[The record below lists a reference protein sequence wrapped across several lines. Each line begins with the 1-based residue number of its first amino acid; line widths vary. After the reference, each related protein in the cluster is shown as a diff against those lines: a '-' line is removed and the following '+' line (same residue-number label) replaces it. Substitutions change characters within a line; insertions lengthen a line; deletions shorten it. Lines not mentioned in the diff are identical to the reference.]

1 MMKIYKLKGG
11 FMKEIILKELPQIKC
26 CDREE
31 ILNLEV
37 DKFVNSDFKNYLK
50 KDISRGATL
59 SPNKFYLL
67 IDGCLI
73 RVQFNDEVKRIVIQL
88 SQDIGGLT
96 ELSNFISV
104 LEKQDLSKIEFVCN
118 SNFIKAIT
126 FVKQRNYE
134 IELKR
139 KDKFFNSDFE
149 NQVVLSKFKG
159 E

>member
-1 MMKIYKLKGG
+1 
-11 FMKEIILKELPQIKC
+11 MKEIILKELPQIKC

-37 DKFVNSDFKNYLK
+37 EKFVNSDFKNYLK

-59 SPNKFYLL
+59 SQNKFYLL

-73 RVQFNDEVKRIVIQL
+73 RVQYSDEVKRIVIQL
-88 SQDIGGLT
+88 SEDNEGLT
-96 ELSNFISV
+96 DLSNFISV
-104 LEKQDLSKIEFVCN
+104 LENQDLNKIEFVCN
-118 SNFIKAIT
+118 SNFIKAI
-126 FVKQRNYE
+126 VLLKQRNYE
-134 IELKR
+134 IELER
-139 KDKFFNSDFE
+139 KDKFFNSNFE

>member
-37 DKFVNSDFKNYLK
+37 EKFVNSDFKNYLK

-59 SPNKFYLL
+59 SQNKFYLL

-73 RVQFNDEVKRIVIQL
+73 RVQYSDEVKRIVIQL
-88 SQDIGGLT
+88 SEDNEGLT
-96 ELSNFISV
+96 DLSNFISV
-104 LEKQDLSKIEFVCN
+104 LENQDLNKIEFVCN
-118 SNFIKAIT
+118 SNFIKAI
-126 FVKQRNYE
+126 VLLKQRNYE
-134 IELKR
+134 IELER
-139 KDKFFNSDFE
+139 KDKFFNSNFE

>member
-37 DKFVNSDFKNYLK
+37 EKFVNSDFKNYLK
-50 KDISRGATL
+50 KDINRGATL
-59 SPNKFYLL
+59 SQNKFYLL

-73 RVQFNDEVKRIVIQL
+73 RVQYNDEVKRIVIQL
-88 SQDIGGLT
+88 SEDNEGLT
-96 ELSNFISV
+96 DLSNFISV
-104 LEKQDLSKIEFVCN
+104 LENQDLNKIEFVCN
-118 SNFIKAIT
+118 SNFIKAI
-126 FVKQRNYE
+126 VLLKQRNYE
-134 IELKR
+134 IELER
-139 KDKFFNSDFE
+139 KDRFFNSNFE